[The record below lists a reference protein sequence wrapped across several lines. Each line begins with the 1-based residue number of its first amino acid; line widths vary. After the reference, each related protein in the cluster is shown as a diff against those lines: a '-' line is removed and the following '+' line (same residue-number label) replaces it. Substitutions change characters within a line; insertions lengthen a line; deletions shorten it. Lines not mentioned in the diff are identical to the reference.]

1 MKIRNYYFWLAAIVN
16 IAIDIF
22 SKRAIVELLRVE
34 RTSIAIIP
42 NIFHFT
48 YIRNH
53 GAAFSMLEGNPLL
66 RWLSLIVSLIL
77 VAIAIF
83 KAFSNIWEQL
93 GFGLILAGAVGNG
106 IDRLFFN
113 GSVVDFIDLRIIN
126 FAIFNWADV
135 SINLGIICLLIH
147 TFTYQTKQSNS
158 N

>member
-1 MKIRNYYFWLAAIVN
+1 MKIRNYYFWLAAIIN
-16 IAIDIF
+16 ILIDVF
-22 SKRAIVELLRVE
+22 SKRAIVEMLRVE

-53 GAAFSMLEGNPLL
+53 GAAFSILEGNPLL

-77 VAIAIF
+77 MAIAIF
-83 KAFSNIWEQL
+83 KTFSNIWEQL

-106 IDRLFFN
+106 IDRLFFD

-147 TFTYQTKQSNS
+147 TFIYQPKQPNS
-158 N
+158 K

>member
-16 IAIDIF
+16 IIVDIA

-34 RTSIAIIP
+34 RTSIPLIP
-42 NIFHFT
+42 NIFHLT

-53 GAAFSMLEGNPLL
+53 GAAFSILEGNPLL

-77 VAIAIF
+77 IAIAIF
-83 KAFSNIWEQL
+83 RTFDNIWEQL

-106 IDRLFFN
+106 IDRLFFD

-135 SINLGIICLLIH
+135 SINAGIICLLIH
-147 TFTYQTKQSNS
+147 SFIDRR
-158 N
+158 